1 MSQAVIIAES
11 EQRAK
16 LKEDCTGFAGA
27 LHFILHDCRVLALN
41 HENGLLDMN
50 TLNFK
55 REDCEWLEAELFEI
69 LEPFGMHNPLILI
82 RAQVK
87 RPDIDEDSFFQHGK
101 KHQASNR
108 SLDDGYEKTVLAE
121 R

>member
-16 LKEDCTGFAGA
+16 LKEDCTGFASA

-41 HENGLLDMN
+41 HENGRRDLN

-55 REDCEWLEAELFEI
+55 REDWEWLAAELFEI
-69 LEPFGMHNPLILI
+69 LEPFGMHNSLILI

-87 RPDIDEDSFFQHGK
+87 RPALDEDSFLQLVK
-101 KHQASNR
+101 KHQASNGR
-108 SLDDGYEKTVLAE
+108 RRGGDETNAI
-121 R
+121 